1 METNTDICK
10 IALNL
15 EEDPELSY
23 FSWKG
28 QVEDAAS
35 SVATLVE
42 PTGLLTL
49 ILKDPAWALYPP
61 NRSVSP
67 GGTLTVAARP
77 VLPAH
82 VPITAGMSNAQISV
96 AKYSN
101 DRHTIWHKA
110 KDTLK
115 AAIIR
120 SLGPTLAGSIAPP
133 PNGFKT
139 SHADSGHS
147 GRC

>member
-1 METNTDICK
+1 MATMETNTDICD
-10 IALNL
+10 IAFNL

-23 FSWKG
+23 FAWKG

-67 GGTLTVAARP
+67 GGTLTVAARTR
-77 VLPAH
+77 A
-82 VPITAGMSNAQISV
+82 
-96 AKYSN
+96 
-101 DRHTIWHKA
+101 
-110 KDTLK
+110 
-115 AAIIR
+115 
-120 SLGPTLAGSIAPP
+120 AGSRPYH
-133 PNGFKT
+133 G
-139 SHADSGHS
+139 GHEQCTNQR
-147 GRC
+147 GQVLE